1 LSGHGFRDISGI
13 RWSLGETG
21 YQFIGTGPY
30 RYQTY
35 EDDYLPELRYMPLV
49 YAVKATFNKKFKA
62 VPLVSSA
69 EIPPSDE
76 WLYDP
81 DPRNTND
88 YLTVNPAHQPDGQ
101 GVSQFHMISAG
112 KKRKT
117 YPWMISQWSQSWPCH
132 ALTRFSGSST
142 PAPRWASADI
152 GFDYPPV
159 VFEKKKGEYKRFE
172 SDWWQRGC
180 LRKVENRLFV
190 IVADVD
196 SAFHCFPLGSETGTG
211 YNENNIP
218 AEIIKSDECPWP
230 SWVNLE
236 PLGSDVSDVNLRG
249 QLSRIR
255 PRWEFCGDGTRAA
268 CIVARRE
275 IAWGDET
282 YTSSAYLSS
291 GSFLHEVRED
301 YPGMVEVSFS
311 IEITGPDPEDFDFSV
326 GIAQS
331 IYCVD
336 SGRYPIA
343 VGYAVRD
350 MDGISTNDLLMLEYE
365 FYTSNIRCSVD
376 HEIGIS
382 ALSPPIDPDGGWK
395 IPQRPSFSAIA
406 KITKQSV
413 VGGSFSEVRRWLA
426 YYAVFPTER
435 TVGYYQEPRPF
446 YPLLEEIPDVPFDE
460 TWYDNNFSF
469 IAHINSVDLSACAV
483 SLSAVIATL
492 GATPK
497 SGGYVYGCEVNLN
510 RVIVWNEIKT
520 EKTIGYPFLKPIV
533 ASYLD
538 MTSDHPDIDSA
549 DRIYPNATLDYLY
562 YGTASVGGKTC
573 DAATLTVRDGHP
585 TDERTLSSTL
595 ARAYFNGSIA
605 SGVAEFPLS
614 VSYSVYANC
623 PLFSGHARVYYPA
636 IYSFFDGYPNVRPG
650 MRWTK
655 TGFGEWEPGS
665 QSFSGY
671 PYGIVM
677 ASRIFG
683 QTCATLSTAPGR
695 AIHAHPSGSWSIFSG
710 PFACQRSVVNYS
722 EEIPDNFEQ
731 CVIDVVRLD
740 DSESKSTTHV
750 ALMNEAFGKT
760 LSEEDFYFK
769 FRKVDVIPEF
779 EMMLS
784 HPSPVGWQFTTGFP
798 IGVALSGEDIVGMF
812 PLFYSCFDNT
822 FLNLTDGGLGT
833 PIYLAFP
840 TPRFESLFYP

>member
-1 LSGHGFRDISGI
+1 MSGHGFREIGGI

-30 RYQTY
+30 RYQSFV
-35 EDDYLPELRYMPLV
+35 DDSTTFLRYLPLV
-49 YAVKATFNKKFKA
+49 YAVNATFDKKFKA

-69 EIPPSDE
+69 EMPPSDE
-76 WLYDP
+76 WMHDP

-88 YLTVNPAHQPDGQ
+88 YLNVAPAHQPDGH
-101 GVSQFHMISAG
+101 GVHPFHIRSVG
-112 KKRKT
+112 KKRKPM
-117 YPWMISQWSQSWPCH
+117 PWMISQWAQSWPCH

-142 PAPRWASADI
+142 PAPRWASVDV

-159 VFEKKKGEYKRFE
+159 VFDKKKGKLKRFA

-180 LRKVENRLFV
+180 LRKVENRTFV

-196 SAFHCFPLGSETGTG
+196 STFYCFPTGSETGG
-211 YNENNIP
+211 GESENNIP
-218 AEIIKSDECPWP
+218 PDVIKSDECPWP

-236 PLGSDVSDVNLRG
+236 PLGVDEDLSD
-249 QLSRIR
+249 QISRIR

-275 IAWGDET
+275 SPWSDAT
-282 YTSSAYLSS
+282 YTSSAYSSS
-291 GSFLHEVRED
+291 GTLLNEIRED

-311 IEITGPDPEDFDFSV
+311 IDITGPDPEDFDFSV
-326 GIAQS
+326 SIGQS

-343 VGYAVRD
+343 VGYAMKNMTGV
-350 MDGISTNDLLMLEYE
+350 STNDLLLLEYE
-365 FYTSNIRCSVD
+365 FYTSNIACSVD
-376 HEIGIS
+376 HPISVS
-382 ALSPPIDPDGGWK
+382 ALSPPVDPEGGWK
-395 IPQRPSFSAIA
+395 IPQRPAFSAIA
-406 KITKQSV
+406 KISKQSV

-446 YPLLEEIPDVPFDE
+446 YPLLEDIPDVPFDE

-469 IAHINSVDLSACAV
+469 IAHVNSVDLSACAV
-483 SLSAVIATL
+483 SLSATISTL
-492 GATPK
+492 GATPR
-497 SGGYVYGCEVNLN
+497 SGGNTYGCEVNLN

-520 EKTIGYPFLKPIV
+520 ERAIGYPFLKPIV

-538 MTSDHPDIDSA
+538 LTSDYHDIENS
-549 DRIYPNATLDYLY
+549 DRIYPGATLDYLY
-562 YGTASVGGKTC
+562 YGTASVGTKTC

-585 TDERTLSSTL
+585 TDERTVSSTL
-595 ARAYFNGSIA
+595 GRAYFNGSIQ
-605 SGVAEFPLS
+605 SGVAEFPLT
-614 VSYSVYANC
+614 VSYSNITNC

-636 IYSFFDGYPNVRPG
+636 IYSFFDGYANVRPG

-655 TGFGEWEPGS
+655 TSFGEWEPGNP
-665 QSFSGY
+665 SFSGY

-683 QTCATLSTAPGR
+683 QTCATLATAPDR

-710 PFACQRSVVNYS
+710 PFACQKNVVNYS

-731 CVIDVVRLD
+731 CVIDVVRFD
-740 DSESKSTTHV
+740 DSDRKTTTHV
-750 ALMNEAFGKT
+750 ALVNEAFGKT
-760 LSEEDFYFK
+760 LYEEDFHFK
-769 FRKVDVIPEF
+769 FRKIGIIPEF
-779 EMMLS
+779 EMMAS
-784 HPSPVGWQFTTGFP
+784 YPSPIGWQLTMGFP
-798 IGVALSGEDIVGMF
+798 IGVAMSGEDILGMF
-812 PLFYSCFDNT
+812 PFFFSCFDNE
-822 FLNLTDGGLGT
+822 FLNLSNGGFGV
-833 PIYLAFP
+833 PIHIALP
-840 TPRFESLFYP
+840 TPRLESLFY